1 MHVPALKEHK
11 TLVYNS
17 SNDGCT
23 IANLR
28 GTLFGAHEDVRHIL
42 VLAQKWKVQNDLE
55 RFCVGSHHNELRY
68 ASVQSL
74 RRYKKTPLLLHVGIS
89 IEQLRFTI
97 ETGNCKNLQHVLSFI
112 PSLAP
117 FFNCL

>member
-1 MHVPALKEHK
+1 MTEQATTARVTPHARPSAERTQYTRYIYIIKSRLGRSGG
-11 TLVYNS
+11 LVS

-23 IANLR
+23 IVYLR

-55 RFCVGSHHNELRY
+55 RFCVGSHHDELRY

-74 RRYKKTPLLLHVGIS
+74 RR
-89 IEQLRFTI
+89 
-97 ETGNCKNLQHVLSFI
+97 
-112 PSLAP
+112 
-117 FFNCL
+117 